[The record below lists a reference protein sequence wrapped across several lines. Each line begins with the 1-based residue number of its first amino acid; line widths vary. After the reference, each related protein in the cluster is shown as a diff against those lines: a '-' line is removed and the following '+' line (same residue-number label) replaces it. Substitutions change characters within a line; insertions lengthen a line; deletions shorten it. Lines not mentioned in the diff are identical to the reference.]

1 MCACVDDYADVPLKA
16 TTSTFH
22 GKKSTASARNQ
33 SQNLQAACGGLDN
46 ALPYTNLCC
55 VLKSNSRQMNRSVMP
70 VLYFVIACFQFYVGL
85 LFPVCVVLI
94 VIIVWLVLMIL
105 AYDRFCYFGFSGF
118 CLPHS
123 VCPPV
128 YDLYA
133 VLHSDYRAHFL
144 YLVPLLCLSLY
155 TWICAPGL
163 MTDSSTSWNTLI
175 NKNPGCK
182 CSPSFTHFFY
192 FDLIVL
198 RPDNYKSDTIWTKW
212 EKKQTIHFV

>member
-1 MCACVDDYADVPLKA
+1 MA
-16 TTSTFH
+16 
-22 GKKSTASARNQ
+22 KKSTASARNQ

-55 VLKSNSRQMNRSVMP
+55 VLKLNSRQMNRSVMP
-70 VLYFVIACFQFYVGL
+70 VLYFFIACFQFYVGL

-133 VLHSDYRAHFL
+133 VSTRITELIFCIWC
-144 YLVPLLCLSLY
+144 LCFVCLY
-155 TWICAPGL
+155 TLGYALLGL
-163 MTDSSTSWNTLI
+163 WQIPRLAGTPWLIRILDADVLPHLPISSIL
-175 NKNPGCK
+175 
-182 CSPSFTHFFY
+182 
-192 FDLIVL
+192 VL
-198 RPDNYKSDTIWTKW
+198 
-212 EKKQTIHFV
+212 